1 MAEDTGVLSNDEIKI
16 VNGHQLF
23 TTKQLCNYL
32 EISRSTLYNIRNR
45 NRGFPDPVTVGVS
58 ERMYWKRADIDS
70 WVSARN
76 KGV

>member
-1 MAEDTGVLSNDEIKI
+1 MAENTSLLSSDEIKI

-23 TTKQLCNYL
+23 TTKQLCEYL
-32 EISRSTLYNIRNR
+32 DISRSTLYNIRNR
-45 NRGFPDPVTVGVS
+45 PNSFPEPVKVGAS